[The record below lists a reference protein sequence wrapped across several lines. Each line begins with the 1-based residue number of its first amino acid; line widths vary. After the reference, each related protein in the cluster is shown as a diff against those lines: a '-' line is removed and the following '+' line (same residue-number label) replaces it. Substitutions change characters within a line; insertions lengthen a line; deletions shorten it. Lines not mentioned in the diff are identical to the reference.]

1 LDINSAPLV
10 EKLLTDL
17 LNTTDGF
24 QQIKN
29 KGNMMN
35 DELDRVRLQIDPL
48 KAENKKLM
56 QDNNDLHFKIIKIS
70 EDIESTRNTNLLNM
84 KRLEAER
91 SDLRFIVSQKD
102 TKINEME
109 SEN

>member
-1 LDINSAPLV
+1 MVEDRLNEFNHENSEYKPKIYNLK
-10 EKLLTDL
+10 E
-17 LNTTDGF
+17 
-24 QQIKN
+24 
-29 KGNMMN
+29 
-35 DELDRVRLQIDPL
+35 ELRS
-48 KAENKKLM
+48 AESKLM
-56 QDNNDLHFKIIKIS
+56 NDNNDLHFKIIKIS
-70 EDIESTRNTNLLNM
+70 EDIESTRNTNLLNI

>member
-1 LDINSAPLV
+1 MVGDRLNECNLENS
-10 EKLLTDL
+10 
-17 LNTTDGF
+17 
-24 QQIKN
+24 
-29 KGNMMN
+29 
-35 DELDRVRLQIDPL
+35 
-48 KAENKKLM
+48 ENKPKIYNLKEELRSAESKLM

-70 EDIESTRNTNLLNM
+70 EDIESTRNTNLLNI

-102 TKINEME
+102 TKINETE

>member
-1 LDINSAPLV
+1 
-10 EKLLTDL
+10 
-17 LNTTDGF
+17 
-24 QQIKN
+24 
-29 KGNMMN
+29 MN
-35 DELDRVRLQIDPL
+35 
-48 KAENKKLM
+48 
-56 QDNNDLHFKIIKIS
+56 DNNDIHFKIIKIS
-70 EDIESTRNTNLLNM
+70 EDIESTRNTNLLNI